1 MVDST
6 KDVVDEKKIVENIKK
21 TRLEREMSL
30 DHLAKLA
37 GLTKGYLSKIENA
50 RKPPPLSTLLKIA
63 AALDVDVTELISGP
77 SGSKEN
83 VRISIVRA
91 GERQMIATKAKLYG
105 YDYQELA
112 HKKMGKSM
120 EPYILQPSFSKEAV
134 FSHEGEEF
142 MYVLE
147 GTHEFLY
154 GEERYVL
161 EAGDAIYFDSEV
173 PHSGRSIGPKRARV
187 LAIIWSRK
195 TRPNPDR
202 STEVV

>member
-1 MVDST
+1 MADAA

-21 TRLEREMSL
+21 ARLEREMSL
-30 DHLAKLA
+30 DHLAKLT

-50 RKPPPLSTLLKIA
+50 KKPPPLSTLLKIA
-63 AALDVDVTELISGP
+63 VALAVDVTELISGP
-77 SGSKEN
+77 SASREDTK
-83 VRISIVRA
+83 ISVVRA

-112 HKKMGKSM
+112 HKKTGKSM
-120 EPYILQPSFSKEAV
+120 EPYILIPSFSKEAI

-147 GTHEFLY
+147 GTHEFVY
-154 GEERYVL
+154 GEDRYVL
-161 EAGDAIYFDSEV
+161 EAGDAIYFDSAV

-195 TRPNPDR
+195 A
-202 STEVV
+202 S